1 MITARHATPIGLGR
15 LDDWCYGVP
24 FWSIISTMHSLP
36 LNALRA
42 FATVYAQGGVRAAAR
57 ELQVAHSAV
66 SRHLAELDGWMGVS
80 LAHPGGGR
88 RRLAFTPQGEAL
100 ARATLAALREIDTAA
115 TALREARSAHS
126 VTLTTP
132 PSFASRWLLPRLPR
146 LEQAHPHI
154 EVSVL
159 VDQRLVDMDAGGAD
173 LAIRM
178 GRGHWPDGRSEP
190 LMDDA
195 LYPVM
200 SPSYWEKSG
209 RPHRPADLLGLR
221 LLHDRD
227 PNASW
232 ESWRLSYGPAELDVR
247 KGPRFASTD
256 LVLRAAT
263 LGQGVALARHRLA
276 MDDVAAGTLLRPIP
290 RLSVPLGPAYW
301 IVLPRRSRVREATT
315 AVVEWLK
322 TQAG

>member
-1 MITARHATPIGLGR
+1 MAA
-15 LDDWCYGVP
+15 
-24 FWSIISTMHSLP
+24 LP

-42 FATVYAQGGVRAAAR
+42 FAAVYAQGGVRAAAR

-66 SRHLAELDGWMGVS
+66 SRHLAELDAWLGVP
-80 LAHPGGGR
+80 LTRQGRGR
-88 RRLAFTPQGEAL
+88 RRLAFTAEGEAL
-100 ARATLAALREIDTAA
+100 ARATIAALREIESAA
-115 TALREARSAHS
+115 AALQEARSANS
-126 VTLTTP
+126 VTITTP
-132 PSFASRWLLPRLPR
+132 PSVASRWLLPRLPR
-146 LEQAHPHI
+146 LEEAHPQI

-159 VDQRLVDMDAGGAD
+159 VDQRVVDMDAGEAD

-200 SPSYWEKSG
+200 SPAYWEKSG
-209 RPHRPADLLGLR
+209 RPNRPADLLGLR

-232 ESWRLSYGPAELDVR
+232 ESWRLSHGPGELDVQ

-256 LVLRAAT
+256 LVLRAAA

-276 MDDVAAGTLLRPIP
+276 MDDVAAGTLLRPIA
-290 RLSVPLGPAYW
+290 RLSVSLGPAYW
-301 IVLPRRSRVREATT
+301 IVLPKRSRVREATA
-315 AVVEWLK
+315 AVVNWLK
-322 TQAG
+322 GQDDRASRATRH

>member
-1 MITARHATPIGLGR
+1 L
-15 LDDWCYGVP
+15 VP
-24 FWSIISTMHSLP
+24 TVTLWSIISTVQALP

-42 FATVYAQGGVRAAAR
+42 FAAVYAQGGVRAAAR
-57 ELQVAHSAV
+57 QLQVAHSAV
-66 SRHLAELDGWMGVS
+66 SRHLAELDGWMGVP
-80 LAHPGGGR
+80 LTQQGAGR

-100 ARATLAALREIDTAA
+100 ARATIAAFREIETAA
-115 TALREARSAHS
+115 AALREARSINS
-126 VTLTTP
+126 VTITTP
-132 PSFASRWLLPRLPR
+132 PSLASRWLLPRLPR
-146 LEQAHPHI
+146 LEEAHPQI

-159 VDQRLVDMDAGGAD
+159 VDQRLVDMDAGEAD

-190 LMDDA
+190 LMDDV

-209 RPHRPADLLGLR
+209 RPHRPADLVGLR

-227 PNASW
+227 ANASW
-232 ESWRLSYGPAELDVR
+232 ESWRLTHGPEELDVQ

-256 LVLRAAT
+256 LVLRAAA

-276 MDDVAAGTLLRPIP
+276 MDEVSAGTLVRPIA
-290 RLSVPLGPAYW
+290 RLSVSLGPAYW
-301 IVLPRRSRVREATT
+301 IVLPKRSRVREATT

-322 TQAG
+322 AQAG

>member
-1 MITARHATPIGLGR
+1 MQA
-15 LDDWCYGVP
+15 
-24 FWSIISTMHSLP
+24 LP

-42 FATVYAQGGVRAAAR
+42 FAAVYAHGGVRAAAR
-57 ELQVAHSAV
+57 ELEVAHSAV
-66 SRHLAELDGWMGVS
+66 SRHLAELDGWMGVP
-80 LAHPGGGR
+80 LTRQGGGR
-88 RRLAFTPQGEAL
+88 RRLAFTPQGDAL
-100 ARATLAALREIDTAA
+100 ARATIAALREIETAA
-115 TALREARSAHS
+115 AALREARSIHS
-126 VTLTTP
+126 VTVTTP

-146 LEQAHPHI
+146 LEEAHPQI

-159 VDQRLVDMDAGGAD
+159 VDQRLVDMDSGEAD
-173 LAIRM
+173 LAVRM

-209 RPHRPADLLGLR
+209 RPHRPADLVGLR

-232 ESWRLSYGPAELDVR
+232 ESWRRECGPDELDVR
-247 KGPRFASTD
+247 GGPRFASTD

-276 MDDVAAGTLLRPIP
+276 MDDVASGTLLRPIAK
-290 RLSVPLGPAYW
+290 LSVPLGPAYW
-301 IVLPRRSRVREATT
+301 MVLPKRARVREATT

-322 TQAG
+322 AQAE